1 MIPVV
6 SSVFL
11 FQPAKANSV
20 AMGDVMAAVGQ
31 AVRGDPAPHSFRW
44 LMCRLSHSLGSAR
57 EFFVGTRTHRSVR
70 AGLVGRNKVDNPSCG
85 LVQIIINRIQMAK
98 VTFDWGSDLS
108 SDDEEDAAA
117 AGGGSQ
123 EEDPGGQEEDS
134 GAGLGLGQEEG
145 EPSTPTNARPR
156 LVQRTISVTC
166 GLGSATNESPRVKVS
181 FHKRRFPSS
190 ARKSMAGLSPNF
202 KYTSLRVW
210 ARRVVSSNG
219 RAIIV
224 VSPVPPPP
232 VLVGTG
238 KWWNPVLIE

>member
-1 MIPVV
+1 
-6 SSVFL
+6 
-11 FQPAKANSV
+11 
-20 AMGDVMAAVGQ
+20 
-31 AVRGDPAPHSFRW
+31 
-44 LMCRLSHSLGSAR
+44 
-57 EFFVGTRTHRSVR
+57 
-70 AGLVGRNKVDNPSCG
+70 
-85 LVQIIINRIQMAK
+85 MAK

-117 AGGGSQ
+117 AGGWQPGSQ

-145 EPSTPTNARPR
+145 EPYTPTNARPR

-190 ARKSMAGLSPNF
+190 ARKSMTGLSPNF

-219 RAIIV
+219 RALIV
-224 VSPVPPPP
+224 VSPAPRPLITSPAPPPP

>member
-1 MIPVV
+1 
-6 SSVFL
+6 
-11 FQPAKANSV
+11 
-20 AMGDVMAAVGQ
+20 
-31 AVRGDPAPHSFRW
+31 
-44 LMCRLSHSLGSAR
+44 
-57 EFFVGTRTHRSVR
+57 
-70 AGLVGRNKVDNPSCG
+70 
-85 LVQIIINRIQMAK
+85 MAK

-117 AGGGSQ
+117 AGGWQPGSQ

-145 EPSTPTNARPR
+145 EPYTPTNARPR

-232 VLVGTG
+232 VLVGAG